1 MNNGFIIHS
10 AIDVQDRIRSADGRS
25 GSWISSLRVSRIT
38 DPIEGLSDNNIIVDV
53 QTIRDAGRDV
63 MEENSL
69 AEMVNQTAGPFID
82 SLREAYERL
91 RTTSDHETGPSRPR
105 RRRRR
110 HFVADMQH
118 SVNPDVS
125 GSARLF
131 GFSPEG

>member
-10 AIDVQDRIRSADGRS
+10 VIDVQDRVCSADGRS
-25 GSWISSLRVSRIT
+25 DSWISSLRVSRIT

-63 MEENSL
+63 MEEDSL

-91 RTTSDHETGPSRPR
+91 RTTSDHETRPSRPR

-118 SVNPDVS
+118 SVTPDVS